1 VRARPRSPPGPAF
14 AFHVSL
20 RPIDYL
26 VIVIYGAVIAG
37 ISLAFARRQKTS
49 ADYFIAGRSMPAW
62 AVAMAM
68 MAALI
73 SSNTLVGHPAT
84 AYQKG
89 LILLLGS
96 LTLPLV
102 LLFVARVIVPF
113 YRNSVGMSA
122 YEYLGAR
129 FGVGG
134 RLYASG
140 CFIGDRLFD
149 VGVTMLTTAVPICVM
164 TGWDLRQVIL
174 WMAVFT
180 VAYTMIGGMR
190 AVVWTSVVQGFIF
203 VAAAFIIAARL
214 IFAPEAGAPGAVI
227 GAAWDAGKFTLGNFD
242 FSWAALFDASL
253 TTQWLLL
260 LAYTANWARRYIA
273 DQHMVQRYLIAKTD
287 RDASQGALWNG
298 LLCVPVWGI
307 FMVIGA
313 CLYGYYALT
322 GAPPPAVADEV
333 VPHFIVHQLPAG
345 LIGLMLAAI
354 LAASMSSISPDLN
367 SIATSFTADILGH
380 FRPHLS
386 DRARLFSGRLG
397 VAVFGAA
404 AIGVALIMAP
414 KGGGATIM
422 ERAVT
427 VAAILSGG
435 MLGLFFLGFFTR
447 TATRQGCYAGLAAC
461 AVFTAW
467 GTLTASPNPVVDLG
481 FNFPLN
487 PILIGILGHVIVFGV
502 GYGYSHAF
510 GGYVPANVNQLTF
523 RSRANGGPRSS

>member
-1 VRARPRSPPGPAF
+1 
-14 AFHVSL
+14 VSL
-20 RPIDYL
+20 RPLDYV
-26 VIVIYGAVIAG
+26 VIVIYGLVIAG
-37 ISLAFARRQKTS
+37 ITLVFARRQKTA
-49 ADYFIAGRSMPAW
+49 ADYFVAGRSLPAW

-102 LLFVARVIVPF
+102 LIFVARVIVPF
-113 YRNSVGMSA
+113 YRNVVGMSA

-129 FGVGG
+129 FGLGG

-140 CFIGDRLFD
+140 CFVADRLFD
-149 VGVTMLTTAVPICVM
+149 VGVTMHTTAVPICVM
-164 TGWDLRQVIL
+164 TGWDMTRVIL
-174 WMAVFT
+174 GMAGFT
-180 VAYTMIGGMR
+180 VLYTVVGGMKT
-190 AVVWTSVVQGFIF
+190 VVWTSVVQGFIF
-203 VAAAFIIAARL
+203 VGAAVIIAARL
-214 IFAPEAGAPGAVI
+214 IFAPECGPPGAVL
-227 GAAWDAGKFTLGNFD
+227 GAAWDAGRFSLGNFE
-242 FSWAALFDASL
+242 FSWRSL
-253 TTQWLLL
+253 IDPAVSSQWLLL
-260 LAYTANWARRYIA
+260 LAYTTNWARRYIS

-287 RDASQGALWNG
+287 RDASQGVLWNG

-313 CLYGYYALT
+313 CLYGYYALS
-322 GAPPPAVADEV
+322 GATPPAVSDAV
-333 VPHFIVHQLPAG
+333 VPHFIMHQLPAG
-345 LIGLMLAAI
+345 IVGLMLAAI

-367 SIATSFTADILGH
+367 SIATAFTADLVGH
-380 FRPHLS
+380 LAPGQS
-386 DRARLFSGRLG
+386 DRAKLLTGRLAVAGAG
-397 VAVFGAA
+397 VL
-404 AIGVALIMAP
+404 AIAVALVMAP
-414 KGGGATIM
+414 QDGGATIM

-447 TATRQGCYAGLAAC
+447 RATRRGCYLGLAAC

-467 GTLTASPNPVVDLG
+467 GTLTEPQNRVLDLG

-487 PILIGILGHVIVFGV
+487 PILIGILGHLIVFGV
-502 GYGYSHAF
+502 GYGASRLL
-510 GGYVPANVNQLTF
+510 GGYVPPHVDQLTF
-523 RSRANGGPRSS
+523 RRVRTTTA

>member
-1 VRARPRSPPGPAF
+1 MSF
-14 AFHVSL
+14 L
-20 RPIDYL
+20 DYA
-26 VIVIYGAVIAG
+26 VIAVYGAVIAG
-37 ISLAFARRQKTS
+37 ISLVFARRQKTA
-49 ADYFIAGRSMPAW
+49 ADYFVAGRSMPAW

-102 LLFVARVIVPF
+102 LIFVARVIVPF
-113 YRNSVGMSA
+113 YRNTIGMSA
-122 YEYLGAR
+122 YEYIGTR
-129 FGVGG
+129 FGIGG

-140 CFIGDRLFD
+140 CFIADRLFD
-149 VGVTMLTTAVPICVM
+149 VGVTMLTTAVPVCVM
-164 TGWDLRQVIL
+164 TGWDLQQVIL
-174 WMAVFT
+174 WMALFT
-180 VAYTMIGGMR
+180 VVYTMIGGME

-203 VAAAFIIAARL
+203 VGAAFIITARL
-214 IFAPEAGAPGAVI
+214 IFAPEAGPPGAVI
-227 GAAWDAGKFTLGNFD
+227 GAAWDAGRFTLGNFD
-242 FSWAALFDASL
+242 FSWASLFDANL

-298 LLCVPVWGI
+298 LLCVPVWAT
-307 FMVIGA
+307 FMVIGSL
-313 CLYGYYALT
+313 LYGYYALS
-322 GAPPPAVADEV
+322 GAPPPAVSDEV

-345 LIGLMLAAI
+345 IVGLMLAAI

-367 SIATSFTADILGH
+367 SIATAFTADLVGH
-380 FRPHLS
+380 FKPGLS

-397 VAVFGAA
+397 VAFFGAV
-404 AIGVALIMAP
+404 AIGVALVMAP
-414 KGGGATIM
+414 SGGGATIM

-427 VAAILSGG
+427 IAAILSGG

-467 GTLTASPNPVVDLG
+467 GTLTASPNPVLDLG

-487 PILIGILGHVIVFGV
+487 PILIGILGHLIVFGV
-502 GYGYSHAF
+502 GYGYSRIF
-510 GGYVPANVNQLTF
+510 GGYLPPNIAQLTYGA
-523 RSRANGGPRSS
+523 RAAKSSA

>member
-1 VRARPRSPPGPAF
+1 M
-14 AFHVSL
+14 SL
-20 RPIDYL
+20 RPIDYF
-26 VIVIYGAVIAG
+26 VIAIYGVVIAG
-37 ISLAFARRQKTS
+37 ISVFFARRQKTS

-102 LLFVARVIVPF
+102 LIFVARVIVPF
-113 YRNSVGMSA
+113 YRNTVGMSA

-129 FGVGG
+129 FGIGG

-140 CFIGDRLFD
+140 CFIADRLFD

-164 TGWDLRQVIL
+164 TGWGLQEVIL
-174 WMAVFT
+174 WMALFT
-180 VAYTMIGGMR
+180 VVYTMIGGME

-203 VAAAFIIAARL
+203 VAAAFIIVARL
-214 IFAPEAGAPGAVI
+214 VFAPEAGAPGAVI
-227 GAAWDAGKFTLGNFD
+227 GAAWDAGRFTLGNFD
-242 FSWAALFDASL
+242 FSWGSLFDANL
-253 TTQWLLL
+253 TTQWLLI

-307 FMVIGA
+307 FMVIGS
-313 CLYGYYALT
+313 CLYGYYALS
-322 GAPPPAVADEV
+322 GAVPPTVPDEV

-367 SIATSFTADILGH
+367 SIATAFTADIVGH
-380 FRPHLS
+380 FKPDLG
-386 DRARLFSGRLG
+386 DRARLFCGRLG
-397 VAVFGAA
+397 VAIAGVL

-414 KGGGATIM
+414 RGGGATIM

-447 TATRQGCYAGLAAC
+447 RATRQGCYAGLAAC

-467 GTLTASPNPVVDLG
+467 GTLTASPNPILDLG

-487 PILIGILGHVIVFGV
+487 PILIGILGHLIVFGV
-502 GYGYSHAF
+502 GYITSVLF
-510 GGYVPANVNQLTF
+510 GGWRPENLDRLVY
-523 RSRANGGPRSS
+523 RSRAEGGPRSS

>member
-1 VRARPRSPPGPAF
+1 
-14 AFHVSL
+14 VSL

-26 VIVIYGAVIAG
+26 VIAVYGAVIAG
-37 ISLAFARRQKTS
+37 ISLGFARRQKTA
-49 ADYFIAGRSMPAW
+49 ADYFVAGRSMPAW

-113 YRNSVGMSA
+113 YRNTVGMSA

-129 FGVGG
+129 FGLGG

-140 CFIGDRLFD
+140 CFIADRLFD
-149 VGVTMLTTAVPICVM
+149 VGVTMLTTAVPVCVM
-164 TGWDLRQVIL
+164 TGWPLAQVIAG
-174 WMAVFT
+174 MALFT

-203 VAAAFIIAARL
+203 VAAAGIILARL
-214 IFAPEAGAPGAVI
+214 IFAPECGPAGAVI
-227 GAAWDAGKFTLGNFD
+227 GAAWKAGRFSLGNFD
-242 FSWAALFDASL
+242 FSWNALFDASL
-253 TTQWLLL
+253 TTQWLLI
-260 LAYTANWARRYIA
+260 LAYTVNWARRYIA
-273 DQHMVQRYLIAKTD
+273 DQHMVQRYLIARTD
-287 RDASQGALWNG
+287 ADASRGALWNG
-298 LLCVPVWGI
+298 LLCVPVWAV
-307 FMVIGA
+307 FMVIGS
-313 CLYGYYALT
+313 CLYGYYVLS
-322 GAPPPAVADEV
+322 GATPPATSDEV
-333 VPHFIVHQLPAG
+333 VPHFIMQQLPAG
-345 LIGLMLAAI
+345 VVGLMLAAI

-367 SIATSFTADILGH
+367 SIATAFTADIIGH
-380 FRPHLS
+380 FRPDLS
-386 DRARLFSGRLG
+386 DRVRLLAGRLG
-397 VAVFGAA
+397 VAGFGVA
-404 AIGVALIMAP
+404 AIGVALAMAP
-414 KGGGATIM
+414 QGGAATIM

-447 TATRQGCYAGLAAC
+447 SATREGCYAGLAAC
-461 AVFTAW
+461 ALFTAW
-467 GTLTASPNPVVDLG
+467 GTLTSGAAPVLDLG

-487 PILIGILGHVIVFGV
+487 PILIGILGHLVAFAV
-502 GYGYSHAF
+502 GYAWSRAF
-510 GGYVPANVNQLTF
+510 GGHVPADVARLTY
-523 RSRANGGPRSS
+523 RRCT